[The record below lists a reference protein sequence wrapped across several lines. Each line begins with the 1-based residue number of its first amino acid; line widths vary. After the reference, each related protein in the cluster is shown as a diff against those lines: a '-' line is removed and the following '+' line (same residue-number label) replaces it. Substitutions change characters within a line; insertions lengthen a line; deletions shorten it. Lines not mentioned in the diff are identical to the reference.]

1 MHLGLSVRETQ
12 QRISSREFTEWAAF
26 YELEPWGYEVDNYRA
41 GLICATVAN
50 AMRGKRGKKFSAAD
64 FMPKEIRPQTIED
77 QYTRMR
83 QVLHG

>member
-12 QRISSREFTEWAAF
+12 QRISSREFTEWVAF

-50 AMRGKRGKKFSAAD
+50 AMRGKRGKRFSAAD
-64 FMPKEIRPQTIED
+64 FMPKETRPQTIED
-77 QYTRMR
+77 QYAIMR
-83 QVLHG
+83 KALHG

>member
-50 AMRGKRGKKFSAAD
+50 AMRGKRGKRFSAAD
-64 FMPKEIRPQTIED
+64 FMPKEARPQTIED